1 MAHDKDPLRE
11 ETLESRLAFDG
22 AFLRLYQDKVRAADG
37 HVGVRE
43 FVRHPGAVT
52 IVPLLDNGHV
62 VLERQFRYALG
73 RTMIEIPAGKIDP
86 GEGLLAC
93 AQRELREETGY
104 NAATWVYLGGF
115 HNAFGYS
122 DEKIE
127 VFLARDLSADDVK
140 QDAGE
145 VIEVFTAPWQE
156 VSAWIRAGT
165 VTDVK
170 TIIGIAWLEK
180 WLAGAWGNP
189 PAAG

>member
-1 MAHDKDPLRE
+1 MAGKHEDALAE

-22 AFLRLYQDKVRAADG
+22 IFLKLYQDKVRAADG
-37 HVGVRE
+37 HVGLRE

-52 IVPLLDNGHV
+52 MIPLLDDGQV
-62 VLERQFRYALG
+62 ILERQFRYPLG
-73 RTMIEIPAGKIDP
+73 RSMIEIPAGKIDP
-86 GEGLLAC
+86 GESLLAC
-93 AQRELREETGY
+93 AQRELLEETGY
-104 NAATWVYLGGF
+104 TAADWVHLGGF

-127 VFLARDLSADDVK
+127 VFVARELRLATRR

-145 VIEVFTAPWQE
+145 VIEIFTAPWQE
-156 VSAWIRAGT
+156 VAEWTRDGT

-180 WLAGAWGNP
+180 WLAGAWKTRP
-189 PAAG
+189 

>member
-1 MAHDKDPLRE
+1 MATDKDKQLHE
-11 ETLESRLAFDG
+11 ETLESRLAFEG
-22 AFLRLYQDKVRAADG
+22 HFLRLYQDVVRAADG

-43 FVRHPGAVT
+43 YVRHPGAVT
-52 IVPLLDNGHV
+52 IVALLDNGHV
-62 VLERQFRYALG
+62 VLERQFRHPLG

-86 GEGLLAC
+86 GEAPLAC
-93 AQRELREETGY
+93 AQRELLEETGSS
-104 NAATWVYLGGF
+104 AADWVYLGGF

-127 VFLARDLSADDVK
+127 LFLARDLKKEDAR

-145 VIEVFTAPWQE
+145 VIETFTAHWQE
-156 VSAWIRAGT
+156 IAAWVRDGT

-180 WLAGAWGNP
+180 WLDGKWRT
-189 PAAG
+189 

>member
-1 MAHDKDPLRE
+1 MADDRDDRLRE
-11 ETLESRLAFDG
+11 ETLESRLAFEG
-22 AFLRLYQDKVRAADG
+22 VFLRLYQDKVRAADG
-37 HVGVRE
+37 HVGIRE
-43 FVRHPGAVT
+43 YVRHPGAVT
-52 IVPLLDNGHV
+52 VIPLLDNGHV
-62 VLERQFRYALG
+62 VLERQFRHPLG

-104 NAATWVYLGGF
+104 AAATWIHLGGF

-127 VFLARDLSADDVK
+127 IFLARDLTLQGVK

-145 VIEVFTAPWQE
+145 VIDVFTAPWRDIA
-156 VSAWIRAGT
+156 AWIRDGS

-180 WLAGAWGNP
+180 WLEGKWKP
-189 PAAG
+189 

>member
-1 MAHDKDPLRE
+1 MASEKKDPLHE

-37 HVGVRE
+37 HVGLRE

-52 IVPLLDNGHV
+52 IVPLLPNGHI
-62 VLERQFRYALG
+62 VLERQFRYPLG
-73 RTMIEIPAGKIDP
+73 RSMIEIPAGKIDP
-86 GEGLLAC
+86 GEPPFVC

-104 NAATWVYLGGF
+104 NAAQWVHLGGF

-127 VFLARDLSADDVK
+127 VYLARDLTLDTVK

-145 VIEVFTAPWQE
+145 VIEIFTAPWQE
-156 VSAWIRAGT
+156 VAEWIRDGT

-170 TIIGIAWLEK
+170 TIIGVAWLEK
-180 WLAGAWGNP
+180 WLDGKWKA
-189 PAAG
+189 

>member
-1 MAHDKDPLRE
+1 MAHDNDPLQE

-52 IVPLLDNGHV
+52 IVALLDNGHI
-62 VLERQFRYALG
+62 VLERQFRYPLA

-86 GEGLLAC
+86 GESPLAC

-104 NAATWVYLGGF
+104 NAATWVHLGGF

-127 VFLARDLSADDVK
+127 VFLARDLSGDDTQ

-156 VSAWIRAGT
+156 VAAWIRAGT

-180 WLAGAWGNP
+180 WVAGLWGNP
-189 PAAG
+189 SAG

>member
-1 MAHDKDPLRE
+1 MASDKDDPLAE
-11 ETLESRLAFDG
+11 EMISSRLAFEG
-22 AFLRLYQDKVRAADG
+22 AFLRLYQDEVRAADG

-43 FVRHPGAVT
+43 YVRHPGAVT
-52 IVPLLDNGHV
+52 IVALLENGHV
-62 VLERQFRYALG
+62 VLERQFRHPLR

-86 GEGLLAC
+86 GEGLLDC

-104 NAATWVYLGGF
+104 EAATWVYLGGF

-127 VFLARDLSADDVK
+127 VFLARDLTRQSAT

-145 VIEVFTAPWQE
+145 VIDVFTAHWQE
-156 VSAWIRAGT
+156 VAAWIRDGT

-170 TIIGIAWLEK
+170 TIIGVAWLEK
-180 WLAGAWGNP
+180 WLDGKWN
-189 PAAG
+189 AA